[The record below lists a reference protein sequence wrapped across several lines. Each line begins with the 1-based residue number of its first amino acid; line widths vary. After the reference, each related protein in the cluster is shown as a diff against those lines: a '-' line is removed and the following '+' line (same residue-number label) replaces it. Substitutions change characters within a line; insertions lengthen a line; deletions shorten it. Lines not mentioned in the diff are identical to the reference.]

1 MKSAAVGCATF
12 YKMWRGVGVGLLGA
26 VRVWRRVEETGFFVR
41 GDDAD
46 GLEIGIDD
54 GGADEFHAAFGQI
67 F

>member
-1 MKSAAVGCATF
+1 
-12 YKMWRGVGVGLLGA
+12 MWRRIGLGLLG
-26 VRVWRRVEETGFFVR
+26 VVKGGRRVEETGFFVR